1 MENIV
6 LSVIVSLIV
15 CISVMKIHIN
25 ILEDKLKEF
34 LDQEE
39 KNFYEQLEN
48 VELIV
53 IEVLEN
59 RN

>member
-1 MENIV
+1 MENIM

-34 LDQEE
+34 LDEE
-39 KNFYEQLEN
+39 ERNFQKQLKD
-48 VELIV
+48 VESV
-53 IEVLEN
+53 VVDVLEN
-59 RN
+59 K

>member
-1 MENIV
+1 MENIM

-39 KNFYEQLEN
+39 RNFQKQLKD
-48 VELIV
+48 VESV
-53 IEVLEN
+53 VVDVLEN
-59 RN
+59 R

>member
-1 MENIV
+1 M

-39 KNFYEQLEN
+39 RNFQKQLKD
-48 VELIV
+48 VESV
-53 IEVLEN
+53 VVDVLEN
-59 RN
+59 R

>member
-1 MENIV
+1 MENIM

-15 CISVMKIHIN
+15 CISVMKIHMN

-39 KNFYEQLEN
+39 KNFQKQLKD
-48 VELIV
+48 VESV
-53 IEVLEN
+53 VVDVLEN
-59 RN
+59 R